1 MIILRTCVLVGLGAR
16 EAVIEASVTE
26 GEGLFTIAFGGEPQG
41 SARSRETLV
50 RVVAALSRMNVRLVG
65 SVQVM
70 LPPGAASNELDLPI
84 ALACLESIG
93 RAQLPAGLYARAELG
108 LDGALRPVVG
118 TFAALSAMA
127 TCSFAIVAPENAS
140 EAAATGAHWFG
151 FKTLVDVA
159 KFFEPR
165 VVAPYIVTYDQPSE
179 YWSER
184 ELGEASERVK
194 SAALEGR
201 SILLLGKPGSGKTL
215 LARYYHA
222 HLRMTEA
229 QAAEVMTIHS
239 AAGVLTANLKV
250 PFRAPHHSV
259 SEAGLVGGGD
269 RPRPGEVTLAH
280 HGVLFLDELHEF
292 RASALSS
299 LGQALKLGMVS
310 ISGKGCQVAFPA
322 KPKVVASALLCPR
335 DCRQGCK
342 CPAASLDRYHQRLKV
357 IGELEVIRL

>member
-1 MIILRTCVLVGLGAR
+1 MITLRTCVLVGLGAR

-65 SVQVM
+65 SVQVH

-118 TFAALSAMA
+118 TFAALSAMS
-127 TCSFAIVAPENAS
+127 TCSFAVVAPENAS

-151 FKTLVDVA
+151 FKTLAEAA

-165 VVAPYIVTYDQPSE
+165 LVTPYVVTYDKPQAS
-179 YWSER
+179 R
-184 ELGEASERVK
+184 DVLTEAHERVK

-222 HLRMTEA
+222 HLQLTEA

-239 AAGVLTANLKV
+239 AAGILNANSFKV

-259 SEAGLVGGGD
+259 SESGLIGGGD

-280 HGVLFLDELHEF
+280 HGVLFLDEFHEF
-292 RASALSS
+292 RAAALHHLARV
-299 LGQALKLGMVS
+299 LGQGSVT
-310 ISGKGCQVAFPA
+310 ISGKGSHVTFPA
-322 KPKVVASALLCPR
+322 APKVVASALPCPR

-342 CPAASLDRYHQRLKV
+342 CPGESLERYHQRLKV
-357 IGELEVIRL
+357 LGDLEVIRLP

>member
-1 MIILRTCVLVGLGAR
+1 MITLRTCCLVGLGAR

-50 RVVAALSRMNVRLVG
+50 RVVSALSHMNVRLVG
-65 SVQVM
+65 SVQVH

-93 RAQLPAGLYARAELG
+93 RVQLPAGLYARAELA
-108 LDGALRPVVG
+108 LDGELRPVVG
-118 TFAALSAMA
+118 TFAALSAM
-127 TCSFAIVAPENAS
+127 TNCSFAVVAPENAS

-151 FKTLVDVA
+151 FKTLVDVIML
-159 KFFEPR
+159 FEPR
-165 VVAPYIVTYDQPSE
+165 VVAPYIVTYYKPMALNVGDE
-179 YWSER
+179 VR
-184 ELGEASERVK
+184 ERVK

-201 SILLLGKPGSGKTL
+201 SILLLGRPGSGKTL

-222 HLRMTEA
+222 HLRLTEA

-239 AAGVLTANLKV
+239 AAGTLNANSFEV

-259 SEAGLVGGGD
+259 SEAGLIGGGD

-292 RASALSS
+292 RAPALTS
-299 LGQALKLGMVS
+299 LSRVLHFGVS
-310 ISGKGCQVAFPA
+310 VISGKGSVVRFPA
-322 KPKVVASALLCPR
+322 APKVVASALLCPS

-342 CPAASLDRYHQRLKV
+342 CPAASLERYHQSLKA
-357 IGELEVIRL
+357 IGDLEVIRLS